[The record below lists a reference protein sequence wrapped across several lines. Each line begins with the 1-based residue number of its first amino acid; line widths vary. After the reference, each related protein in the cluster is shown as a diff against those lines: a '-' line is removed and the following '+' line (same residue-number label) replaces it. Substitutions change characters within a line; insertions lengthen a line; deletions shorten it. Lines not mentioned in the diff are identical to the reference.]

1 MIGWLQ
7 PLLCQTQCAADLGYV
22 PRFLA
27 FFVALSFFRFE
38 GKSTHQPVTRAV
50 SSLYSLQ
57 DVAFEW
63 DSKKAIANFRKHKIK
78 FELAAEAFFD
88 PFVCY
93 LDEQIVGS
101 EPRERLVGLTKTWQ
115 LLLVVYVMRGDVIR
129 SEE

>member
-1 MIGWLQ
+1 MNI
-7 PLLCQTQCAADLGYV
+7 
-22 PRFLA
+22 
-27 FFVALSFFRFE
+27 
-38 GKSTHQPVTRAV
+38 
-50 SSLYSLQ
+50 LYTLQ

-101 EPRERLVGLTKTWQ
+101 ELRERLVGLTTTWQ

-129 SEE
+129 IISARMVTKVEREIYENQ